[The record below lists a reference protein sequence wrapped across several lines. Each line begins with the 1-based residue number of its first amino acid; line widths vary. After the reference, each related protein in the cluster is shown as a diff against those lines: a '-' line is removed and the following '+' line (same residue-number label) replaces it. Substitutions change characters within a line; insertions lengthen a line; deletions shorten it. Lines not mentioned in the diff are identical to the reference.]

1 MAANLATLIV
11 STSTDTF
18 NDWIQR
24 TNNVASI
31 VNTNCLTA
39 NGSLGITVGNAYVN
53 GFFSANTLIAQDA
66 IRGGNNSSNA
76 VLNVSLGFNTGNGT
90 ANIVQYIA
98 NTKNL
103 TTNTAL
109 QVVDS
114 FAVTTA
120 RSVKYLLQ
128 VNATAIGFQSTEIM
142 LLHNGTDAFLTEY
155 ATLAI
160 NNSITIGDVAISNTT
175 GGFTCTAANV
185 AVSDLVTI
193 TGTLGGTGTINNYT
207 TGTVYKVSNI
217 TGTAPSVTGFKL
229 TTTAN
234 VAIDTTA
241 GTPTGLTYTSLSQ
254 ANNMAVFTVNVASGN
269 VNLLISPT
277 TNSTTT
283 STVNFQRTTIA
294 V

>member
-31 VNTNCLTA
+31 VNTNCVTA
-39 NGSLGITVGNAYVN
+39 NGTLGFTTGNAYVN
-53 GFFSANTLIAQDA
+53 GFFSANTLIAQNA

-98 NTKNL
+98 NTKSL
-103 TTNTAL
+103 TDNTAL

-114 FAVTTA
+114 FALTSA
-120 RSVKYLLQ
+120 RTVKYLLQ

-155 ATLAI
+155 ATL
-160 NNSITIGDVAISNTT
+160 TSNT
-175 GGFTCTAANV
+175 
-185 AVSDLVTI
+185 
-193 TGTLGGTGTINNYT
+193 
-207 TGTVYKVSNI
+207 
-217 TGTAPSVTGFKL
+217 
-229 TTTAN
+229 
-234 VAIDTTA
+234 
-241 GTPTGLTYTSLSQ
+241 SQ
-254 ANNMAVFTVNVASGN
+254 GNMAVFTVNVASGN

>member
-39 NGSLGITVGNAYVN
+39 NGSLGLTTGNSYLN

-66 IRGGNNSSNA
+66 IRGGNNTTAN
-76 VLNVSLGFNTGNGT
+76 VLNISTGFYTNKAT
-90 ANIVQYIA
+90 YIS
-98 NTKNL
+98 
-103 TTNTAL
+103 NTASFTDNVAV

-114 FAVTTA
+114 FALTSA
-120 RSVKYLLQ
+120 RTVKYLLQ

-155 ATLAI
+155 ATL
-160 NNSITIGDVAISNTT
+160 TSNT
-175 GGFTCTAANV
+175 
-185 AVSDLVTI
+185 
-193 TGTLGGTGTINNYT
+193 
-207 TGTVYKVSNI
+207 
-217 TGTAPSVTGFKL
+217 
-229 TTTAN
+229 
-234 VAIDTTA
+234 
-241 GTPTGLTYTSLSQ
+241 SQ
-254 ANNMAVFTVNVASGN
+254 GNMAVFTVNVASGN

>member
-1 MAANLATLIV
+1 MAISTANVNT
-11 STSTDTF
+11 TTDTF
-18 NDWIQR
+18 NDWIQK
-24 TNNVASI
+24 TNNVATIIS
-31 VNTNCLTA
+31 NNCLTA
-39 NGSLGITVGNAYVN
+39 NGLLGITTGHSYLN
-53 GFFSANTLIAQDA
+53 GFFSANTLIALDA
-66 IRGGNNSSNA
+66 IRGGNNTSNT

-98 NTKNL
+98 NTKSL
-103 TTNTAL
+103 TNNTAL

-142 LLHNGTDAFLTEY
+142 LLHNDTDAFLTEY
-155 ATLAI
+155 ATL
-160 NNSITIGDVAISNTT
+160 TSNTT
-175 GGFTCTAANV
+175 QG
-185 AVSDLVTI
+185 
-193 TGTLGGTGTINNYT
+193 
-207 TGTVYKVSNI
+207 
-217 TGTAPSVTGFKL
+217 
-229 TTTAN
+229 
-234 VAIDTTA
+234 
-241 GTPTGLTYTSLSQ
+241 
-254 ANNMAVFTVNVASGN
+254 NMAVFTVNVASGN

>member
-1 MAANLATLIV
+1 MSANLATLIV

-39 NGSLGITVGNAYVN
+39 NGSLGLTTGNSYLN

-66 IRGGNNSSNA
+66 IRGGNNTTAN
-76 VLNVSLGFNTGNGT
+76 VLNISTGFVTSKVTYISNT
-90 ANIVQYIA
+90 APF
-98 NTKNL
+98 
-103 TTNTAL
+103 TTNTAA

-114 FAVTTA
+114 FALTSA
-120 RSVKYLLQ
+120 RTVKYLLQ

-155 ATLAI
+155 ATL
-160 NNSITIGDVAISNTT
+160 TSNT
-175 GGFTCTAANV
+175 
-185 AVSDLVTI
+185 
-193 TGTLGGTGTINNYT
+193 
-207 TGTVYKVSNI
+207 
-217 TGTAPSVTGFKL
+217 
-229 TTTAN
+229 
-234 VAIDTTA
+234 
-241 GTPTGLTYTSLSQ
+241 SQ
-254 ANNMAVFTVNVASGN
+254 GNMAVFTVNVASGN

>member
-1 MAANLATLIV
+1 MASNLATHIV

-31 VNTNCLTA
+31 VNTNCVTA
-39 NGSLGITVGNAYVN
+39 NGTLGFTTGNAYVN
-53 GFFSANTLIAQDA
+53 GFFSANTLIAQNA

-98 NTKNL
+98 NTKSL
-103 TTNTAL
+103 TNNTAL

-142 LLHNGTDAFLTEY
+142 LLHNDTDAFLTEY
-155 ATLAI
+155 ATL
-160 NNSITIGDVAISNTT
+160 TSNTT
-175 GGFTCTAANV
+175 QG
-185 AVSDLVTI
+185 
-193 TGTLGGTGTINNYT
+193 
-207 TGTVYKVSNI
+207 
-217 TGTAPSVTGFKL
+217 
-229 TTTAN
+229 
-234 VAIDTTA
+234 
-241 GTPTGLTYTSLSQ
+241 
-254 ANNMAVFTVNVASGN
+254 NMAVFTVNVASGN

>member
-1 MAANLATLIV
+1 MAISTANVNT
-11 STSTDTF
+11 TTDTF
-18 NDWIQR
+18 NDWVNK
-24 TNNVASI
+24 TNNVATIIS
-31 VNTNCLTA
+31 NNCITA
-39 NGSLGITVGNAYVN
+39 NGSLSNTTGNSYLN
-53 GFFSANTLIAQDA
+53 GSFSANTLIALDA

-142 LLHNGTDAFLTEY
+142 LLHNDTDAFLTEY
-155 ATLAI
+155 ATL
-160 NNSITIGDVAISNTT
+160 TSNT
-175 GGFTCTAANV
+175 
-185 AVSDLVTI
+185 
-193 TGTLGGTGTINNYT
+193 
-207 TGTVYKVSNI
+207 
-217 TGTAPSVTGFKL
+217 
-229 TTTAN
+229 
-234 VAIDTTA
+234 
-241 GTPTGLTYTSLSQ
+241 SQ
-254 ANNMAVFTVNVASGN
+254 GNMAVFTVSVASGN